1 MFQQK
6 EQCEDLKV
14 GSKTA
19 LSRNSWASV
28 TAVYRD
34 GWNSIDLRV
43 GSQPDCSDLHPGP
56 TAHLLPLDSYL
67 AVPQFPHLKTSI
79 AVIPTP

>member
-14 GSKTA
+14 GNKTA

-34 GWNSIDLRV
+34 GWNSTDLRV
-43 GSQPDCSDLHPGP
+43 GLHPGP
-56 TAHLLPLDSYL
+56 TAYLLSLDSYL